1 MDFAEVRQRVFAAY
15 AYGSYLE
22 PVGLLRQARP
32 EFPDSDD
39 ILTFWEACL
48 SSMGGE
54 PEDALD
60 ALTAGLDRGLAWH
73 PKMLADPDLDAA
85 RELTGWDDFEQRSA
99 KLTASL
105 EAERPEPRIRLS
117 PDPVGTLVAL
127 HGGGDVPGD
136 FFARWAAAAPAE
148 WTLITPVGDVPRSQ
162 GRWAWPYDL
171 STDSLADALEEQPL
185 KEPIVMAGFSQGA
198 ALALKAAWNG
208 LYRVSGSILVAGM
221 LGVEE
226 WLESRRH
233 PVPLYLIVG
242 TDDDISYEPSR
253 DTCAAL
259 EEAGVPV
266 HVDLHEG
273 LGHEYPPEMNRLIR
287 EGLTWIS
294 ERTDRPAP
302 GTAS

>member
-1 MDFAEVRQRVFAAY
+1 MDFVEVRQRVFSAY
-15 AYGSYLE
+15 AHGSYLD
-22 PVGLLRQARP
+22 PVGLLRQARSQ
-32 EFPDSDD
+32 FPDRDD

-54 PEDALD
+54 PERALG
-60 ALTAGLDRGLAWH
+60 ALKAGLDRGLAWH

-85 RELTGWDDFEQRSA
+85 RELADWEHFEQRSA
-99 KLTASL
+99 KLIANL
-105 EAERPEPRIRLS
+105 DEDRPEPLIRRS

-136 FFARWAAAAPAE
+136 FFSKWEDAVPEE

-171 STDSLADALEEQPL
+171 STNSLADALDDQPL
-185 KEPIVMAGFSQGA
+185 HEPIVMAGFSQGA

-208 LYRVSGSILVAGM
+208 LYPVSGSLLVAGM
-221 LGVEE
+221 LGVDQ
-226 WLESRRH
+226 WLESRKH

-242 TDDDISYEPSR
+242 TDDDISYEPSKA
-253 DTCAAL
+253 TCAAL

-266 HVDLHEG
+266 HVDVHEG
-273 LGHEYPPEMNRLIR
+273 LGHEYPHEMDRLVR
-287 EGLTWIS
+287 DGLDWI
-294 ERTDRPAP
+294 
-302 GTAS
+302 TAQSG